1 MVKLKRSQI
10 RAVEEAVAYPQGFG
24 YVLDFSDRTISEF
37 FEDEFGIDFDDPKYA
52 ENGSSKRNRLTIF
65 IAIEDAY
72 TVAKILRALWDR
84 REGLIRKSGGNENE
98 AAEEET
104 KRVFLEIIASVEG
117 SSEIPR
123 TDALDRYARDRT
135 LDELIQ
141 DIERDLQ
148 ANKPE
153 AAMDHLHTYC
163 GKQFTHLLRTRNV
176 ECGDDEPLHSRFGK
190 YRKELLK
197 ERDLNPFTDRALKS
211 AISLFESYND
221 IRNRHSFAH
230 DNPILE
236 PTEARYVFDTVSAIL
251 VFLRAIEA
259 GRYERWER

>member
-1 MVKLKRSQI
+1 MVRLKRSQI
-10 RAVEEAVAYPQGFG
+10 RVIEEAMAYPQGFG

-37 FEDEFGIDFDDPKYA
+37 FEDEFAIEFDDPKYA
-52 ENGSSKRNRLTIF
+52 ANGNSKRNRLTTF
-65 IAIEDAY
+65 IALEDAY
-72 TVAKILRALWDR
+72 TVAKVLRALWDR
-84 REGLIRKSGGNENE
+84 REGLIRRAGGNLD
-98 AAEEET
+98 ASAEEET
-104 KRVFLEIIASVEG
+104 KRIFLDIISDVEG
-117 SSEIPR
+117 SSEMPR

-135 LDELIQ
+135 LDELIR

-163 GKQFTHLLRTRNV
+163 MKKFAHLLQTRGIA
-176 ECGDDEPLHSRFGK
+176 CGEDEALHARFGK
-190 YRKELLK
+190 YRNALLR

-221 IRNRHSFAH
+221 IRNNHSFAH

-236 PTEARYVFDTVSAIL
+236 PAEARYVFDTISAIL
-251 VFLRAIEA
+251 VFLRAVEA
-259 GRYERWER
+259 GRYEE